1 MLFRS
6 SVNIT
11 SGLSADPA
19 GIPGNITVNTGTYT
33 WNFDYNGTL
42 QLPEGT
48 ASISSAA
55 NALSLHAGGSE
66 SIYISAA
73 SGGISLETNANT
85 TIISNVD
92 GVTNY
97 AWTFDNSGNLEIPG
111 KIQGAASYNQPN
123 LLQVNKDDAEWAY
136 GSYASGGDF
145 WMQTKFYGQNQATRG
160 VRFLEAEGS
169 TVVFSVNGL
178 GNAVAS
184 GNINAAGST
193 ITGNIS
199 SGNIAVTGNISG
211 NTAGYA
217 IGYRDIPQVSFTGDA
232 TLAATDAGKHYYSTL
247 STGNTLTIANNTSV
261 SWSVGTAITV
271 VNRGTGNITIAQGSG
286 VSLYLAGNSTAA
298 NRTLTTYGMAT
309 LRSEEHTS
317 ELQLH

>member
-1 MLFRS
+1 MDSAILSNWLEIFRS
-6 SVNIT
+6 GGDPEIKATVGNLLLTAETGTSGAGGKNVVITGGSADQMNYSNTAGGNVNIVGGLGATDDGGGGGPGGSVNIT

-19 GIPGNITVNTGTYT
+19 GHAGNINITAGSNSWV
-33 WNFDYNGTL
+33 FDYNGNITL
-42 QLPEGT
+42 P
-48 ASISSAA
+48 
-55 NALSLHAGGSE
+55 
-66 SIYISAA
+66 
-73 SGGISLETNANT
+73 
-85 TIISNVD
+85 
-92 GVTNY
+92 
-97 AWTFDNSGNLEIPG
+97 GN
-111 KIQGAASYNQPN
+111 IQGAASYNQPN

-136 GSYASGGDF
+136 GSYASGSDF

-217 IGYRDIPQVSFTGDA
+217 IGYRDIPQVSFTGNA
-232 TLAATDAGKHYYSTL
+232 TIATTDAEIGRAH
-247 STGNTLTIANNTSV
+247 V
-261 SWSVGTAITV
+261 
-271 VNRGTGNITIAQGSG
+271 
-286 VSLYLAGNSTAA
+286 
-298 NRTLTTYGMAT
+298 
-309 LRSEEHTS
+309 
-317 ELQLH
+317 